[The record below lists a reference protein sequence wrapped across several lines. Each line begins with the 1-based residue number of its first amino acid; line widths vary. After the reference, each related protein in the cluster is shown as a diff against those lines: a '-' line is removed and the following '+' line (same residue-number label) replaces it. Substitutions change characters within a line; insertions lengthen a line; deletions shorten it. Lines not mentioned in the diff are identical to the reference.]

1 MNAKCIYQ
9 QTMGEIQSLKNDFL
23 LLSALLL
30 SKITK
35 INNEMDMTYV
45 EKSSYTWTLIDKTKR
60 VNYIILL

>member
-1 MNAKCIYQ
+1 MNAKFIYQ
-9 QTMGEIQSLKNDFL
+9 QTTGEIQSLKNDFL

-35 INNEMDMTYV
+35 INIEMDMTYV

>member
-1 MNAKCIYQ
+1 MIYQ
-9 QTMGEIQSLKNDFL
+9 QTMGEIQSLKKDFP

>member
-1 MNAKCIYQ
+1 MNAKFIYQ
-9 QTMGEIQSLKNDFL
+9 QTTGEIQSLKNDFL

-35 INNEMDMTYV
+35 INNEMDMTYI
-45 EKSSYTWTLIDKTKR
+45 EMSSYIWTLIDKTKR